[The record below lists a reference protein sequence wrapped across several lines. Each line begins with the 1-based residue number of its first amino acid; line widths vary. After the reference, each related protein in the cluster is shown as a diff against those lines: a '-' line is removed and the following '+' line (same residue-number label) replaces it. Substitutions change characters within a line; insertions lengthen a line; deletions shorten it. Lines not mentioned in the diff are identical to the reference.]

1 MAYSRTVQP
10 ANRAATLAVVAA
22 LHVGVLYAV
31 VKGLSVV
38 FVPTI
43 DPPPISATN
52 TPLPVAPPTTK
63 AEHTSHRSETRPLTT
78 RPAEPLGP
86 VTQIPLDPILPRP
99 GGEAIGTGP
108 EILPRP
114 ILPTPESLPI
124 RPPRPLGSPA
134 QWISDA
140 DYPAPDLRMGH
151 AGRVGFT
158 LDVTAAG
165 RVTSCTVTVTSGYPS
180 LDVATC
186 NLLIRRARFQPG
198 ADGTGQPSSGTYSG
212 AVRWQI
218 PAG

>member
-1 MAYSRTVQP
+1 MAYSRTIQP

-52 TPLPVAPPTTK
+52 TPADEPTTRP
-63 AEHTSHRSETRPLTT
+63 EPTTRQRDTHPLTT
-78 RPAEPLGP
+78 PTPDPLGP
-86 VTQIPLDPILPRP
+86 ITQIPLDPIPLKQ
-99 GGEAIGTGP
+99 GGETIGTGP

-114 ILPTPESLPI
+114 TLPTPEPLPI
-124 RPPRPLGSPA
+124 RPPRPMGSPG

-158 LDVTAAG
+158 LEVSASG
-165 RVTSCTVTVTSGYPS
+165 RVTGCTVTASSGYPS
-180 LDVATC
+180 LDQATC
-186 NLLIRRARFQPG
+186 NLLTRRARFQPG
-198 ADGTGQPSSGTYSG
+198 ADGTGQPSAGTYAG